1 MSKKL
6 GYRGYISSRPIRGTS
21 FPHRVQNLVVRDYAD
36 RKELVYKLSA
46 TEYAISGCYMMLS
59 GLLEE
64 LVTLEG
70 IILFSLFILP
80 KRQEKRL
87 NIYHQIITQG
97 LQLHAALEDMIL
109 SQEDDINEF
118 EDMIK
123 VVNTLPYTPMEGYYS
138 KSNDS
143 SFSLL

>member
-1 MSKKL
+1 MSKRL
-6 GYRGYISSRPIRGTS
+6 GSRGYISSRPIRGTS
-21 FPHRVQNLVVRDYAD
+21 FPHRVQNLVVRDYAN
-36 RKELVYKLSA
+36 RKGLVYKLSA